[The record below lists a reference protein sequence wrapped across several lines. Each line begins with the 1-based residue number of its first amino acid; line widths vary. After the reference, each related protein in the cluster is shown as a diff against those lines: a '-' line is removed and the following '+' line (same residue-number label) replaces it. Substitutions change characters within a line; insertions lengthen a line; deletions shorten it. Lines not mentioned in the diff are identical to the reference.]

1 MPTRL
6 HFIMTDSSL
15 WSCPEVKV
23 PSNMREIAPDFI
35 GTKGI
40 FISTEC
46 SFIKRSSDS
55 TSISESV
62 YGALSVNV
70 FKYCNTSSVKSG

>member
-1 MPTRL
+1 
-6 HFIMTDSSL
+6 
-15 WSCPEVKV
+15 
-23 PSNMREIAPDFI
+23 MREIVPDLI
-35 GTKGI
+35 GTNGF

-55 TSISESV
+55 TSISELE

-70 FKYCNTSSVKSG
+70 FKYCKMSSVKSGWLVVHTA